1 MAFLQKKNLMF
12 NFGPHIISVTSPTFS
27 FYIIPSQGRSQEF
40 DWGGHKWV
48 KETKQPDKK
57 I

>member
-1 MAFLQKKNLMF
+1 MF